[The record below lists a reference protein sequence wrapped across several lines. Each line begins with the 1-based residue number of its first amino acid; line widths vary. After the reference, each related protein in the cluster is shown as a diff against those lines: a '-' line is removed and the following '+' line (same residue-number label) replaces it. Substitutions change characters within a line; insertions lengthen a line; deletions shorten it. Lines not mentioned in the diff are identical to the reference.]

1 MKRRELSF
9 RKKKMEDETLE
20 LLQTVCSKLIGKGE
34 KLKRLEEL
42 GVIPDESI
50 ERRLEDLCNAG
61 TVILNDGIE
70 IGKADGIK
78 IGTIKAL

>member
-1 MKRRELSF
+1 
-9 RKKKMEDETLE
+9 
-20 LLQTVCSKLIGKGE
+20 
-34 KLKRLEEL
+34 LEEL
-42 GVIPDESI
+42 GIIPDESI

-78 IGTIKAL
+78 IGKIKELYSLVADGILTLQQALQRAEVTEAEFFEIAKSK